1 MPTLTSTTL
10 GRFCRELAGGLD
22 DIPTLLAEWQIPPAQ
37 FELLQ
42 KSPAFVAEMQIVRS
56 EMNDLGNDAGYVYR
70 MKSLSEEMLPEFV
83 KMLRDPATTT
93 GQKFDMIKWAAEMAR
108 LKEKPPNKS
117 DLQAGPRGPTVVFR
131 FGAGLPVQSMT
142 LIPAEDP
149 PPTYEGQ
156 VHESQVFEESAA
168 LPESIWPT

>member
-1 MPTLTSTTL
+1 MPELTSTTL

-22 DIPTLLAEWQIPPAQ
+22 DIPILIEEWGITPEY
-37 FELLQ
+37 FEVLQ

-56 EMNDLGNDAGYVYR
+56 EMAELGNDAGYVYR

-83 KMLRDPATTT
+83 KMLRDPTTTT

-108 LKEKPPNKS
+108 LKEKPTAKA

-131 FGAGLPVQSMT
+131 FGAGLPVHSMT
-142 LIPAEDP
+142 LIPAEEP
-149 PPTYEGQ
+149 QQIMGGT
-156 VHESQVFEESAA
+156 HEIMGSAQADESG
-168 LPESIWPT
+168 WPV